1 MKNSKYD
8 YRANSAG
15 LKMKILGIDTTTKF
29 LSLGLYNEGKIYEY
43 NLQLGTKLSS
53 LLAKTIQR
61 VLDVLDLEIK
71 NIDYLAC
78 GLGPGS
84 FTGVR
89 VGLSTVKAIAFSLNK
104 PVVGISTLDIL
115 AKNTKSSDGH
125 IVPIIDA
132 RRNLIYCSIYKIK
145 KGSPKRI
152 TPYMLLTLDEFLRK
166 LKDTKQV
173 EILGDAVGLYKEI
186 ILKNTKNAIILDK
199 DYWHLKAHNII
210 ELAQEKIKGKEFDNP
225 FKIKPIYLYPKEC
238 QIRNTK
244 SKIKNPKWQLK
255 K

>member
-1 MKNSKYD
+1 
-8 YRANSAG
+8 
-15 LKMKILGIDTTTKF
+15 MKILGIDTTTKF
-29 LSLGLYNEGKIYEY
+29 LSLGIYNEGKIYGY

-61 VLDVLDLEIK
+61 VLDAVGLEIK

-89 VGLSTVKAIAFSLNK
+89 VGLSTIKAIAFSLNK

-115 AKNTKSSDGH
+115 ARNTKSRDGH

-145 KGSPKRI
+145 KGSTIIRI
-152 TPYMLLTLDEFLRK
+152 TPYMLLTIDGFLK
-166 LKDTKQV
+166 KIKNIKQV
-173 EILGDAVGLYKEI
+173 EILGDAAGLYKET
-186 ILKNTKNAIILDK
+186 ILKNIKNAIILDK
-199 DYWHLKAHNII
+199 DYWYPQAHNII
-210 ELAQEKIKGKEFDNP
+210 ELAKERIKGKEFDNP

-238 QIRNTK
+238 QVR
-244 SKIKNPKWQLK
+244 NPK
-255 K
+255 